1 MVVEPVVEVTVEPP
15 EVMMATR
22 GEVVMAMAGT
32 VVALAVLEDSPLA
45 PPPTTAPLVTVAVE
59 VLLTDEPSE
68 AMAPVAMAPEEDMA
82 PEDMEPDIVAK
93 AVPATNCI
101 SCVQSSSSV
110 ATYQTRPIQ

>member
-68 AMAPVAMAPEEDMA
+68 AIAPVAMAPEDMA

-101 SCVQSSSSV
+101 SCVQPPSSV
-110 ATYQTRPIQ
+110 VTYQRRPIQ